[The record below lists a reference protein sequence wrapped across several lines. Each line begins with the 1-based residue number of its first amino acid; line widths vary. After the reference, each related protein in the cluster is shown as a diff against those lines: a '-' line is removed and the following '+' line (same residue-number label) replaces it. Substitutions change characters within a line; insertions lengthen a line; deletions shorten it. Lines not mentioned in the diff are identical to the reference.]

1 MAQPCSIDDCIKFAE
16 RNAEIYNQASI
27 EKNGEERVEL
37 KEKSYKFSMI
47 SELLKD
53 LKIMRKKVDNNED
66 AE

>member
-1 MAQPCSIDDCIKFAE
+1 MAQPYSIDDCIRFAE

-27 EKNGEERVEL
+27 EKDGEERVEL

-53 LKIMRKKVDNNED
+53 LKIMREKVNKHED

>member
-1 MAQPCSIDDCIKFAE
+1 MAQPCSIDDCIKFEE